1 MPTLTD
7 SAKKRTMI
15 ILNCCF
21 TDNTPKFDLAT
32 IVALVTASTA
42 LLTGIYSIYHSRK
55 TTFINAITTSRLK
68 YIETLR
74 SYISEFC
81 GLVLHT
87 SSTKLD
93 EPTKKEINEKL
104 DRLRFTIKLHLNRK
118 NFFDKKLLD
127 ELDSISN
134 FPNKENQEDIKNK
147 INQLTNFAQD
157 IFTLEWDGIQL
168 EVAKG
173 RLYWWQKYFFI
184 KRHKQ
189 TYGK

>member
-1 MPTLTD
+1 MT
-7 SAKKRTMI
+7 
-15 ILNCCF
+15 ILNCSCIDD
-21 TDNTPKFDLAT
+21 TTKIDLAT
-32 IVALVTASTA
+32 IVALVTALTA

-55 TTFINAITTSRLK
+55 TTFINAITTTRLK

-81 GLVLHT
+81 GLILYTSHT
-87 SSTKLD
+87 KID

-104 DRLRFTIKLHLNRK
+104 DKLRFTIKLHLNRK
-118 NFFDKKLLD
+118 NFFDKQLLD

-134 FPNKENQEDIKNK
+134 FPNKENPENTKNK

-157 IFTLEWDGIQL
+157 IFALEWDGIQL
-168 EVAKG
+168 EASKG
-173 RLYWWQKYFFI
+173 RLFRWQKYFLT
-184 KRHKQ
+184 KRHKK